1 MKEVIYKAYRFRLY
15 PTDEQQMLIE
25 KHFGCS
31 RFVFN
36 YFLNFKDTQ
45 FKSTGQSDNY
55 VKLASRLKDLK
66 SDEEHSWLKEVN
78 SQSLQASLKHLDN
91 AYLRFFRK
99 ESKFPK
105 FKAKYDTQSFSVPQN
120 VRIERKHYLSI
131 PKFKEGIRFK
141 KSQEVKGIIC
151 SATISKTK
159 TNKYFVSILTEQ
171 QNGYSHVKTNKE
183 VGIDLGIKDF
193 VITSDEVKYPN
204 PKYLKKYR
212 NKLKKYQK
220 ILSKKKNGSHRK
232 DKFRLK
238 VASIHEKIA
247 NSREDFQHK
256 LSNELLN
263 EYDLICVES
272 LSVKNMMKNHKLAQ
286 AISDASWYSFISKLK
301 YKANWR
307 GKTIVQIDQYYPS
320 SKTCSNCNYKMNEMS
335 LDVRE
340 WNCPKCG
347 HHHDRDINAAK
358 NILAFGKA
366 LIANS
371 DGTSEYS
378 HGDSVK
384 LKITPHKSVKSGIN
398 EVIKVQVDEIFN

>member
-1 MKEVIYKAYRFRLY
+1 M
-15 PTDEQQMLIE
+15 
-25 KHFGCS
+25 
-31 RFVFN
+31 
-36 YFLNFKDTQ
+36 
-45 FKSTGQSDNY
+45 
-55 VKLASRLKDLK
+55 
-66 SDEEHSWLKEVN
+66 
-78 SQSLQASLKHLDN
+78 
-91 AYLRFFRK
+91 
-99 ESKFPK
+99 
-105 FKAKYDTQSFSVPQN
+105 
-120 VRIERKHYLSI
+120 
-131 PKFKEGIRFK
+131 
-141 KSQEVKGIIC
+141 
-151 SATISKTK
+151 
-159 TNKYFVSILTEQ
+159 
-171 QNGYSHVKTNKE
+171 
-183 VGIDLGIKDF
+183 
-193 VITSDEVKYPN
+193 
-204 PKYLKKYR
+204 
-212 NKLKKYQK
+212 KKYQK

-238 VASIHEKIA
+238 VASIHEKIT

-256 LSNELLN
+256 LSSELLN
-263 EYDLICVES
+263 KYDLICVES

-286 AISDASWYSFISKLK
+286 AIGDASWYSFISKLK

-320 SKTCSNCNYKMNEMS
+320 SKTCSNCNYKMNEMP
-335 LDVRE
+335 LDIRE

-378 HGDSVK
+378 HGDSIK